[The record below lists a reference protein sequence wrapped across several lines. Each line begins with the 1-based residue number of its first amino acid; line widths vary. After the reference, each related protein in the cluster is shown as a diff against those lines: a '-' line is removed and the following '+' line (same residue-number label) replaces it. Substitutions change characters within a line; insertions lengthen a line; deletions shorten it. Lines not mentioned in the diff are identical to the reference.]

1 MLLPINR
8 DGPRK
13 RPQEHI
19 RIIHSPMPST
29 NKEIILASQSEVRK
43 RLLDAAG
50 VRAICVAARVDER
63 SITQALIA
71 EEAKPRD
78 IADTLAEL
86 KARKISDRYP
96 QALVIGCDQTLDFQ
110 GEVWGK
116 PEDPDVARDQL
127 VRLRGQ
133 THRLHSAVVLYDA
146 GEPIWRH
153 VATVRLKMRDFS
165 DTFLDDYLARN
176 WETARH
182 SVGCYM
188 LEAEGIRLFETV
200 EGDYFSVL
208 GLPLMP
214 LLGYLGMRGFI
225 PA

>member
-1 MLLPINR
+1 MPISR

-19 RIIHSPMPST
+19 RIIHSPMTPLP
-29 NKEIILASQSEVRK
+29 KEIILASQSEVRK

-50 VRAICVAARVDER
+50 VKALPIAARVDEQ
-63 SITQALIA
+63 SIMQALVA
-71 EEAKPRD
+71 EDAKPRD
-78 IADTLAEL
+78 IADTLAEM
-86 KARKISDRYP
+86 KARKIADKNPR
-96 QALVIGCDQTLDFQ
+96 ALIIGCDQTLDFQ
-110 GEVWGK
+110 GEVWSK
-116 PEDPDVARDQL
+116 PTSLAVAREQL
-127 VRLRGQ
+127 LRLRGE
-133 THRLHSAVVLYDA
+133 THRLHSAVVLYDD

-153 VATVRLKMRDFS
+153 IATVRLTMRTFS
-165 DTFLDDYLARN
+165 ETYLDDYLARN
-176 WETARH
+176 WEMARY

-188 LEAEGIRLFETV
+188 LEGEGIRLFETV

-208 GLPLMP
+208 GLPLLP